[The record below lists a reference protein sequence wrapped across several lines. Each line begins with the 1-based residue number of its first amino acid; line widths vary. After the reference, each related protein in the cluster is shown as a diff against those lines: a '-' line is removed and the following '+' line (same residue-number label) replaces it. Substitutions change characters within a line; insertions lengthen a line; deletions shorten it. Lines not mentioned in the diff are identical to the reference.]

1 MTGLPYFLLTTL
13 QKHQKEAA
21 AIGISLLGPSDLG
34 RKYRTYS
41 LPCGHRVDLVTS
53 NVRRGNSKCPT
64 CQSEK
69 LQGEAAA
76 HGLTLVQENGG
87 TKLPNVYRMPCC
99 GTSQKIFAGHV
110 RAGSYKCR
118 SCNESHWDKPS
129 NIYILTI
136 KTKNASFCKLGYAS
150 SIPARISQIGAQGTV
165 EVFFE
170 APFASGR
177 DAQEVEQACHKLYS
191 ESNLSPAPLRKLL
204 KSGFSERYPLKL
216 AETLAQSV
224 AAHPLLKKTLL

>member
-1 MTGLPYFLLTTL
+1 M
-13 QKHQKEAA
+13 
-21 AIGISLLGPSDLG
+21 GP
-34 RKYRTYS
+34 KYRAYS

-76 HGLTLVQENGG
+76 HGLTLVQENGAS
-87 TKLPNVYRMPCC
+87 KNLPNVYQAHCC
-99 GTSQKIFAGHV
+99 GASQKIFAGHV
-110 RAGSYKCR
+110 RAGSFRCR

-129 NIYILTI
+129 NIYILLI
-136 KTKNASFCKLGYAS
+136 KTRLASFCKLGFAR
-150 SIPARISQIGAQGTV
+150 SIPARINQIEAKGDV

-204 KSGFSERYPLKL
+204 KSGFSECYPLRL

-224 AAHPLLKKTLL
+224 AAHPILKKTLL